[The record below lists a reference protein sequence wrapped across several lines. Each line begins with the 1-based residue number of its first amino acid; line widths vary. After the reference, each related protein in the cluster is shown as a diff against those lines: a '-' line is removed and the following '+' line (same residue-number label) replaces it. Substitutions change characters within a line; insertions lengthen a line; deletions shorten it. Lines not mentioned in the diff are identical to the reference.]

1 MYNYFFIII
10 VSLVVID
17 FLFGQYLSFLNK
29 KHASAQLPDEVA
41 NIYNKEEYARQQN
54 YFIANL
60 KFSTVSHT
68 FSFIVILLF
77 LFLFGFAGIEGI
89 STSIFEHEIPVS
101 LLFFAI
107 IGLGSSVLGLPFDWY
122 DTFVLEEKFGF
133 NKTTRK
139 TFWLDFVKGLFLS
152 ALIGI
157 PLLSLII
164 WIYLKTGDCFW
175 ILAWGVTGLF
185 SVVMN
190 MFYSEWIVPLFNK
203 QTPLE
208 EGELRNAIEDFAGK
222 AGFKLDNIFLI
233 DGSKRSTKANAYFAG
248 LGKKKRIVL
257 FDTLIQELT
266 TDEIVAV
273 LAHEIGHYK
282 KKHTLQSLV
291 FSLINAGI
299 MFFVLSLFL
308 GNVDLSLALGSDTP
322 DTPSFRLSLIGFG
335 LLYAPVSLLI
345 GIFMNII
352 SRKNEYQADD
362 YAASFGLGK
371 TLGEGLKKLS
381 VKSLSN
387 LTPHP
392 LYVFFHYSHPTLLQ
406 RLNRLNQNTNI
417 K

>member
-10 VSLVVID
+10 VTIVIID
-17 FLFGQYLSFLNK
+17 FLFERYLSYLNK
-29 KHASAQLPDEVA
+29 KHASAELPDEVA
-41 NIYNKEEYARQQN
+41 GIYNKEEYARQQN
-54 YFIANL
+54 YFVANL
-60 KFSTVSHT
+60 KFSTISHS

-77 LFLFGFAGIEGI
+77 LFLFGFACVDEMARNV
-89 STSIFEHEIPVS
+89 FEHEIPVT

-107 IGLGSSVLGLPFDWY
+107 IGLGSSIMGLPFDWY

-164 WIYLKTGDCFW
+164 WIYMKTGDWFW
-175 ILAWGVTGLF
+175 ILAWGVVSLF
-185 SVVMN
+185 SVVMS

-208 EGELRNAIEDFAGK
+208 EGELRNAIESFADK
-222 AGFKLDNIFLI
+222 AGFKLNNIYLI

-257 FDTLIQELT
+257 YDTLIQELST
-266 TDEIVAV
+266 EEIVAV

-282 KKHTLQSLV
+282 KKHTLQTLIISLLT
-291 FSLINAGI
+291 SGI
-299 MFFVLSLFL
+299 MFFLLSLFL
-308 GNVDLSLALGSDTP
+308 GNKDLASALGSNI
-322 DTPSFRLSLIGFG
+322 PSFRLSLIGFG
-335 LLYAPVSLLI
+335 LLYAPVSMI
-345 GIFMNII
+345 TGIFMSII
-352 SRKNEYQADD
+352 SRKNEYQADA
-362 YAASFGLGK
+362 YTASFGLGK
-371 TLGEGLKKLS
+371 ALGEGLKKIS

-392 LYVFFHYSHPTLLQ
+392 LYVFFNYSHPTLLQ
-406 RLNRLNQNTNI
+406 RLKRLEQII